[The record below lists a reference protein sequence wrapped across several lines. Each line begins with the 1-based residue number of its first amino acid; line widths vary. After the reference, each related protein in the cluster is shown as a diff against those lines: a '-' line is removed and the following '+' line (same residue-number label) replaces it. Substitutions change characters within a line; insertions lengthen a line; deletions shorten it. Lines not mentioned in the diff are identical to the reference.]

1 MSRLFGRQDKL
12 TITGVLRMGKG
23 ALLKVMNANG
33 TESTVDLTELGVLD
47 GLTATAA
54 EINAAADSSANCAIL
69 TGTATLTAATSG
81 FTYFLNAATG
91 AAVSLPAPALGLR
104 YRFVIGATAPASGA
118 WTIVSASNATII
130 QGSVSVATDGTTAGI
145 GSDEDTI
152 TFSTSAVPGD
162 QVDLISDGTN
172 WYVQGQGSVAAG
184 ITLTDAA

>member
-1 MSRLFGRQDKL
+1 MARLHGRQDKL
-12 TITGVLRMGKG
+12 TITNLLRFAKG
-23 ALLKVMNANG
+23 AVMKVTNSDG

-91 AAVSLPAPALGLR
+91 AAVNLPAPALGLR

-118 WTIVSASNATII
+118 WTIVSDSNATII
-130 QGSVSVATDGTTAGI
+130 QGSVSTAADGAATGI
-145 GSDEDTI
+145 GADEDTI
-152 TFSTSAVPGD
+152 TFATSALPGD
-162 QVDLISDGTN
+162 QVDIVSDGTN
-172 WYVQGQGSVAAG
+172 WYVHGQGSVAAA